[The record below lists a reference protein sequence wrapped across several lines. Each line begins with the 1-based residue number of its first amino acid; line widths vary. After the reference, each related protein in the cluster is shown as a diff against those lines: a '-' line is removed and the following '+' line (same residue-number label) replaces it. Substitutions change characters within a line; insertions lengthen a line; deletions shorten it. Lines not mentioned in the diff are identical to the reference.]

1 MTSNS
6 KTKGNV
12 VNPFEH
18 LRTYVVTSLHPG
30 DVRNHLQA
38 DHDRLLDAVDALALE
53 RTSERRLSKATT
65 LRMALVIHAR
75 AEEAVVYRALS
86 GLKMAPAAKAFSDD
100 SLVEHEVIEGLLD
113 KLLRTKPSAD
123 EWKARVRVFT
133 ELLQHHFREEQSEM
147 FGLLA
152 QHFDAARLE
161 TLGAQFLETRD
172 KLVML
177 EEAKAA

>member
-1 MTSNS
+1 M
-6 KTKGNV
+6 
-12 VNPFEH
+12 NPFEQ

-38 DHDRLLDAVDALALE
+38 DHDRLLDAVGALALE
-53 RTSERRLSKATT
+53 HTAERRASKAAT
-65 LRMALVIHAR
+65 LRLALVIHAR

-86 GLKMAPAAKAFSDD
+86 GLKMVPAAKAFADD
-100 SLVEHEVIEGLLD
+100 SLVAHEVVEGLLD

-123 EWKARVRVFT
+123 EWKARLRVFT
-133 ELLQHHFREEQSEM
+133 ELLEHHFREEQGEM
-147 FGLLA
+147 FALLGE
-152 QHFDAARLE
+152 HFDSDRLE
-161 TLGAQFLETRD
+161 TLGAQFLDTRD